1 MDSIKF
7 DYAIVGGGAA
17 GLHLAFAMSK
27 DSFFRS
33 KQIGIIEKSG
43 KNTND
48 KTWCFWE
55 KGKGAWDDIVSNSWT
70 NCEFIT
76 NEQVTVLDLEAYR
89 YKRIK
94 AIDFYT
100 KVIKHIK
107 EIPNFHW
114 IQDDVLDIKEGNPSQ
129 IITTRTSYFAQHIF
143 DSRITPNFFEDKNHI
158 NLIQHF
164 KGWIVETKEDRF
176 NADSFV
182 MMDFRLK
189 YPGST
194 SFTYVLPYNTKKAL
208 IEFTFFSPSMVADQ
222 VYDTYLK
229 KYIEEVM
236 GCSEYTITDTEK
248 GIIPMS
254 NYPFH
259 HANNEWVTKI
269 GTAGSWVKGSSGY
282 SFKNAERFSKK
293 IVDNIVNNHLPSY
306 QFFKRR
312 FKTYDTLFL
321 DVLFNNN
328 ELGEQLFSEMYT
340 KNSISKI
347 FAFLDEETSLAEEL
361 KIINSFRWRPFINAV
376 CKQLIH

>member
-27 DSFFRS
+27 DPFFQS

-43 KNTND
+43 KNIND

-55 KGKGAWDDIVSNSWT
+55 KGQGAWDDIVSYSWN

-76 NEQVTVLDLEAYR
+76 HDQATVLDLEAYR
-89 YKRIK
+89 YKMIK
-94 AIDFYT
+94 AIDFYK

-129 IITTRTSYFAQHIF
+129 IITTHASYAAQHIF
-143 DSRITPNFFEDKNHI
+143 DSRITPDFFENTNHI

-164 KGWIVETKEDRF
+164 KGWIIETKEDLF
-176 NADSFV
+176 NPDSFV

-194 SFTYVLPYNTKKAL
+194 SFTYVLPYTAKKAL
-208 IEFTFFSPSMVADQ
+208 IEFTFFSPSLVADE

-229 KYIEEVM
+229 KYIEEVLL
-236 GCSEYTITDTEK
+236 CSEYTITDTEK

-259 HANNEWVTKI
+259 HANNERVTKI

-306 QFFKRR
+306 QLFKRR

-361 KIINSFRWRPFINAV
+361 KIINSFHWRPFINAV
-376 CKQLIH
+376 YKQLMH